1 MPRVAKPK
9 VNAKAKAAFQ
19 ADAFMRWFRAVKN
32 FVTIS
37 AGCMANRKIF
47 HAPNFRLQVAFAL
60 PLALSPLS
68 FALAQALC
76 VAPDKPWACERV
88 GAGEEAYWACD
99 GRWQTELAP
108 IQMPNAQAPTDV
120 SAKKIESI
128 DGNKFSLSGGVSLV
142 RGQQTLDAPT
152 IELNKTAQTA
162 RTIGPSKIE
171 TRQLIAYA
179 NSIEADLANDKST
192 LSDVRYAL
200 KDGRGNG
207 RARQAVQQGDTSSL
221 TGVSFTSCPGDLP
234 AWQVQ
239 ARQIELDHAAGV
251 GHAKD
256 FKLVVGKIPVF
267 YLPFASFPLTDER
280 KSGLLSPTIGANSD
294 GIDVSVPY
302 YFNLA
307 PNYDATLVSRVIQR
321 RGFMLGSEFRYLGID
336 TVATVNAA
344 FLAHDRLRDLP
355 GSDNRYSVN
364 INFQSQ
370 LSPTWRF
377 GSSLNEVSDDF
388 YFEDLGDSLTTNAT
402 SIIASEA
409 GFYGRNVNPFFGLW
423 NAGLTVDRFEIID
436 PANINAIDPYRRAP
450 RIYFNSENYVG
461 PFSYGVKSELVHF
474 RREVGYEGSRF
485 DVMPFARVE
494 LRKSFGY
501 IRPELS
507 FRHTRYDISRY
518 SLNDPLI
525 GSNGPT
531 RSLPIA
537 SIDAGLYFD
546 RASALFFPNL
556 RQTLEPR
563 LYYLRAPFRD
573 QHDFPVFDTT
583 ELDFS
588 FPQLFRTNRFSGAD
602 RQADAN
608 QVAAAIT
615 TRWIDDVAGVEK
627 IRLSVGQIRYFDD
640 SNVTLDNSQ
649 PFTSSAGVWVAEAQ
663 AQLGERWRV
672 SLANQFDPEL
682 SRTRLSA
689 VRLQRNFD
697 NAGLLNIGYRYRFD
711 RLEQIDI
718 SGLVPINE
726 RWSLIGRWN
735 YSLPEKRTLEGL
747 PEKRTLEGL
756 AGFEYRSCCWRLR
769 VLGRHY
775 LRAGTLQGRNSIF
788 FELELNG
795 LGVLGRKTDRLLDN
809 AIVGFSDLFP
819 DS

>member
-1 MPRVAKPK
+1 
-9 VNAKAKAAFQ
+9 
-19 ADAFMRWFRAVKN
+19 
-32 FVTIS
+32 
-37 AGCMANRKIF
+37 MANR
-47 HAPNFRLQVAFAL
+47 NYFRASHFSFQFAFAL

-88 GAGEEAYWACD
+88 GEGADASWACD

-108 IQMPNAQAPTDV
+108 VQLPNEQAPTDI
-120 SAKKIESI
+120 SAQKIESS
-128 DGNKFSLSGGVSLV
+128 DGNQFSLSGGVSLV
-142 RGQQTLDAPT
+142 RGQQSLDAPG
-152 IELNKTAQTA
+152 IELDKSAQTA
-162 RTIGPSKIE
+162 RTVGPAKIE

-179 NSIEADLANDKST
+179 NGIEADLANDKST
-192 LSDVRYAL
+192 LTDVRYAL

-207 RARQAVQQGDTSSL
+207 RARRAVQQGETSSL

-239 ARQIELDHAAGV
+239 AHQIELDHEAGV

-256 FKLVVGKIPVF
+256 FKVVVGKIPVF
-267 YLPFASFPLTDER
+267 YLPIASFPLTDAR
-280 KSGLLSPTIGANSD
+280 KSGLLAPTISANSD
-294 GIDVSVPY
+294 GIDFSVPY

-336 TVATVNAA
+336 TTASVNAA
-344 FLAHDRLRDLP
+344 YLAHDRLRDLD
-355 GSDNRYSVN
+355 GSDNRYSINVN
-364 INFQSQ
+364 LQSQ
-370 LSPTWRF
+370 LTPTWRF
-377 GSSLNEVSDDF
+377 GSSINKVSDDF

-402 SIIASEA
+402 SVIGSEV
-409 GFYGRNVNPFFGLW
+409 GLYGRNASAFFGLW

-436 PANINAIDPYRRAP
+436 PANLNAIDPYRRAP

-474 RREVGYEGSRF
+474 RREIGFEGSRF
-485 DVMPFARVE
+485 DVMPFARIE
-494 LRKSFGY
+494 FRKSFGY

-507 FRHTRYDISRY
+507 FRHTRYDLSRFPA
-518 SLNDPLI
+518 NDPLV
-525 GSNGPT
+525 GTDGPT

-537 SIDAGLYFD
+537 SLDAGLYFD

-573 QHDFPVFDTT
+573 QSDFPVFDTT

-588 FPQLFRTNRFSGAD
+588 FPQLFRNNRFSGPD

-640 SNVTLDNSQ
+640 SNVTLDATTQ

-663 AQLGERWRV
+663 AQLSERWRV
-672 SLANQFDPEL
+672 SWANQFDPEI

-689 VRLQRNFD
+689 VRLQRSFGD
-697 NAGLLNIGYRYRFD
+697 AGLLNIGYRYRRD
-711 RLEQIDI
+711 RLEQTDI

-735 YSLPEKRTLEGL
+735 YSLPEQ
-747 PEKRTLEGL
+747 RTLEGL

-769 VLGRHY
+769 MLGRHY

>member
-1 MPRVAKPK
+1 MDKVIEFVLGAKSSEAEGERQGK
-9 VNAKAKAAFQ
+9 SRFSGRCFHAIVQSCQKL
-19 ADAFMRWFRAVKN
+19 RHLSV
-32 FVTIS
+32 
-37 AGCMANRKIF
+37 GCMANRKHF
-47 HAPNFRLQVAFAL
+47 LASNFRLQVAFAL

-68 FALAQALC
+68 FALAQAIC
-76 VAPDKPWACERV
+76 AAPDKPWACERV
-88 GAGEEAYWACD
+88 GEGESAHWACE
-99 GRWQTELAP
+99 GRWQTQLAP
-108 IQMPNAQAPTDV
+108 VEMPNAQAPTDIV
-120 SAKKIESI
+120 AKKIESA
-128 DGNKFSLSGGVSLV
+128 DGNQFSLSGGVSLV

-152 IELNKTAQTA
+152 IELNKTTQTA
-162 RTIGPSKIE
+162 RATGPAKIE

-179 NSIEADLANDKST
+179 NEIDADLANDKST
-192 LSDVRYAL
+192 LTDVRYAL

-207 RARQAVQQGDTSSL
+207 RAQSAVQQGQTSSL
-221 TGVSFTSCPGDLP
+221 TGVSFTSCPGDVP

-239 ARQIELDHAAGV
+239 ASQIELDHAAGV

-256 FKLVVGKIPVF
+256 FKVVVGKFPVL
-267 YLPFASFPLTDER
+267 YLPFASFPLTDAR
-280 KSGLLSPTIGANSD
+280 KSGLLSPTISANSD
-294 GIDVSVPY
+294 GIDFSLPY

-307 PNYDATLVSRVIQR
+307 PNYDATLISRIIQR

-336 TVATVNAA
+336 TTALINTA
-344 FLAHDRLRDLP
+344 FLPHDRLRDLP
-355 GSDNRYSVN
+355 GSDNRFSVN

-377 GSSLNEVSDDF
+377 GSSINKVSDDF

-402 SIIASEA
+402 SIIGSEV
-409 GFYGRNVNPFFGLW
+409 GFYGRNVNEFFGLW

-436 PANINAIDPYRRAP
+436 PANLNAVDPYRRAP
-450 RIYFNSENYVG
+450 RLYFNSENYVG

-474 RREVGYEGSRF
+474 RREIGYEGSRF
-485 DVMPFARVE
+485 DVMPFARFE
-494 LRKSFGY
+494 FRKSFGY

-518 SLNDPLI
+518 AANDPLL
-525 GSNGPT
+525 GVNGPT

-537 SIDAGLYFD
+537 SLDMGLYFD
-546 RASALFFPNL
+546 RPSALFFPNL

-563 LYYLRAPFRD
+563 LYYLRVPFRD
-573 QHDFPVFDTT
+573 QRDFPVFDTT

-588 FPQLFRTNRFSGAD
+588 FPQLFRNNRFSGPD

-608 QVAAAIT
+608 QVAAALT

-649 PFTSSAGVWVAEAQ
+649 PFTSGAGVWVAEAQ
-663 AQLGERWRV
+663 AQLSERWRV
-672 SLANQFDPEL
+672 SLANQYDPEL

-689 VRLQRNFD
+689 VRLQRSFGD
-697 NAGLLNIGYRYRFD
+697 AGLLNIGYRYRFD
-711 RLEQIDI
+711 RLEQTDI

-735 YSLPEKRTLEGL
+735 YSLPEG
-747 PEKRTLEGL
+747 RTLEGL

-769 VLGRHY
+769 MLGRHY

-809 AIVGFSDLFP
+809 AIVGFSDLSP
-819 DS
+819 DP

>member
-1 MPRVAKPK
+1 MANPK
-9 VNAKAKAAFQ
+9 N
-19 ADAFMRWFRAVKN
+19 FRA
-32 FVTIS
+32 S
-37 AGCMANRKIF
+37 
-47 HAPNFRLQVAFAL
+47 PYRLQLAFAL

-88 GAGEEAYWACD
+88 GVGEQARWACA
-99 GRWQTELAP
+99 GRWQSELAP
-108 IQMPNAQAPTDV
+108 VQMPNELAPTDI
-120 SAKKIESI
+120 SAKKIESL
-128 DGNKFSLSGGVSLV
+128 DGNQFSLSGGVSLV
-142 RGQQTLDAPT
+142 RGQQSLAAPG
-152 IELNKTAQTA
+152 IELNRTAQTA
-162 RTIGPSKIE
+162 RTVGPAKIE

-179 NSIEADLANDKST
+179 NGIDADLANDKST

-207 RARQAVQQGDTSSL
+207 RARRAVQQGEASTL

-239 ARQIELDHAAGV
+239 AHEIELDHAAGV
-251 GHAKD
+251 GYAKD
-256 FKLVVGKIPVF
+256 FKVVVGKIPVF
-267 YLPFASFPLTDER
+267 YLPVASFPLTDAR
-280 KSGLLSPTIGANSD
+280 KSGLLAPSISANSD
-294 GIDVSVPY
+294 GVDFSLPY

-321 RGFMLGSEFRYLGID
+321 RGFMLGTELRYMGID
-336 TVATVNAA
+336 TTASLNAA
-344 FLAHDRLRDLP
+344 YLAHDRLRNLA
-355 GSDNRYSVN
+355 GSDNRFSIN
-364 INFQSQ
+364 INVQSQ
-370 LSPTWRF
+370 FSPTWRF
-377 GSSLNEVSDDF
+377 GSSINKVSDDF

-402 SIIASEA
+402 SIIGSEV
-409 GFYGRNVNPFFGLW
+409 GLYGRNSNPFVGLW
-423 NAGLTVDRFEIID
+423 NAGLSVDHFEIID
-436 PANINAIDPYRRAP
+436 PANLAATDPYRRAP

-474 RREVGYEGSRF
+474 RREIGTEGPSFEGSRF
-485 DVMPFARVE
+485 DVMPFARME
-494 LRKSFGY
+494 WRKSFGY

-518 SLNDPLI
+518 PTNSALFGTD
-525 GSNGPT
+525 GPT

-537 SIDAGLYFD
+537 SLDAGLYFD

-563 LYYLRAPFRD
+563 LYYLRAPFRN
-573 QHDFPVFDTT
+573 QLNYPVFDTT

-588 FPQLFRTNRFSGAD
+588 FPQLFRNNRFSGPD

-640 SNVTLDNSQ
+640 SNVTLDDSTQ

-663 AQLGERWRV
+663 AQLSERWRV
-672 SLANQFDPEL
+672 SWANQFDPEL

-689 VRLQRNFD
+689 VRLQRSFGD
-697 NAGLLNIGYRYRFD
+697 AGLLNIGYRYRRD
-711 RLEQIDI
+711 RLEQTDI

-735 YSLPEKRTLEGL
+735 YSLPEE
-747 PEKRTLEGL
+747 RTLEGL

-769 VLGRHY
+769 LLGRHF
-775 LRAGTLQGRNSIF
+775 LRAGTLKGRNSIF

>member
-1 MPRVAKPK
+1 
-9 VNAKAKAAFQ
+9 
-19 ADAFMRWFRAVKN
+19 
-32 FVTIS
+32 
-37 AGCMANRKIF
+37 MANRKNF
-47 HAPNFRLQVAFAL
+47 HASNFRLQVAFAL

-68 FALAQALC
+68 VALAQALC

-88 GAGEEAYWACD
+88 GEGVDARWACE

-108 IQMPNAQAPTDV
+108 VQTPNQQAPTDI
-120 SAKKIESI
+120 SAKKIESA
-128 DGNKFSLSGGVSLV
+128 DGNQFSLSGGVALV
-142 RGQQTLDAPT
+142 RGQQSLNAPT
-152 IELNKTAQTA
+152 IQLDKTAQTA
-162 RTIGPSKIE
+162 RTVGPAKIE

-179 NSIEADLANDKST
+179 NGIEADLANDKST

-207 RARQAVQQGDTSSL
+207 RAQRAVQQGESSSL

-239 ARQIELDHAAGV
+239 AAEIELDHAAGV
-251 GHAKD
+251 GHAKN
-256 FKLVVGKIPVF
+256 FKVVVGKIPVF
-267 YLPFASFPLTDER
+267 YLPFASFPLTDAR
-280 KSGLLSPTIGANSD
+280 KSGLLAPTISANND
-294 GIDVSVPY
+294 GVDFSLPY

-321 RGFMLGSEFRYLGID
+321 RGFMLGSEFRYLGVD
-336 TVATVNAA
+336 TVASVNAA
-344 FLAHDRLRDLP
+344 HLAHDRLRDLP

-377 GSSLNEVSDDF
+377 GSSLNKVSDDF

-402 SIIASEA
+402 SIIGSEV
-409 GFYGRNVNPFFGLW
+409 GLYGRNVSPFFGLW

-436 PANINAIDPYRRAP
+436 PANLNSIDPYRRAP
-450 RIYFNSENYVG
+450 RLYFNSENYVG

-474 RREVGYEGSRF
+474 RREIGFEGSRF
-485 DVMPFARVE
+485 DVMPFARIE
-494 LRKSFGY
+494 WRKSFGY
-501 IRPELS
+501 IRPELN

-518 SLNDPLI
+518 SSTSTLT
-525 GSNGPT
+525 GTNGPT

-537 SIDAGLYFD
+537 SLDAGLYFD

-573 QHDFPVFDTT
+573 QADFPVFDTT

-588 FPQLFRTNRFSGAD
+588 FPQLFRNNRFSGPD

-640 SNVTLDNSQ
+640 SNVTLDPTAQ

-663 AQLGERWRV
+663 AQLSERWRV
-672 SLANQFDPEL
+672 SWANQFDPEI
-682 SRTRLSA
+682 SHTRLSA
-689 VRLQRNFD
+689 VRLQRSFGD
-697 NAGLLNIGYRYRFD
+697 DGLLNIGYRYRRD
-711 RLEQIDI
+711 RLEQTDI

-735 YSLPEKRTLEGL
+735 YSLPEE
-747 PEKRTLEGL
+747 RTLEGL

-769 VLGRHY
+769 MLGRHY
-775 LRAGTLQGRNSIF
+775 LRAGTLKGRNSIF

>member
-1 MPRVAKPK
+1 
-9 VNAKAKAAFQ
+9 
-19 ADAFMRWFRAVKN
+19 
-32 FVTIS
+32 
-37 AGCMANRKIF
+37 MANRKNF
-47 HAPNFRLQVAFAL
+47 RASNFRLQLAIAL

-68 FALAQALC
+68 VALAQALC
-76 VAPDKPWACERV
+76 VAPDKPWACQRV
-88 GAGEEAYWACD
+88 GEGAQARWACE

-108 IQMPNAQAPTDV
+108 VQIPNEQAPTDIR
-120 SAKKIESI
+120 AKKIESV
-128 DGNKFSLSGGVSLV
+128 DGNQFSLSGGVSLV
-142 RGQQTLDAPT
+142 RGQQTLDAPG

-162 RTIGPSKIE
+162 RTVGPAKIE

-179 NSIEADLANDKST
+179 NAIDADLANDKST

-207 RARQAVQQGDTSSL
+207 RARRAVQQGEASTL
-221 TGVSFTSCPGDLP
+221 TGVSFTSCPGDAP

-239 ARQIELDHAAGV
+239 AHQIELDHAAGV
-251 GHAKD
+251 GYAKD
-256 FKLVVGKIPVF
+256 FKVVVGKIPVF
-267 YLPFASFPLTDER
+267 YLPVASFPLTDAR
-280 KSGLLSPTIGANSD
+280 KSGLLAPTISANSD
-294 GIDVSVPY
+294 GIDFSIPY

-321 RGFMLGSEFRYLGID
+321 RGFMLGTELRYLGID
-336 TVATVNAA
+336 TTASVNTAY
-344 FLAHDRLRDLP
+344 LAHDRLRNLD
-355 GSDNRYSVN
+355 GSDNRYS
-364 INFQSQ
+364 INLNVQSQ
-370 LSPTWRF
+370 LTPTWRF
-377 GSSLNEVSDDF
+377 GSSINKVSDDF

-402 SIIASEA
+402 SIIGSEV
-409 GFYGRNVNPFFGLW
+409 GLYGRAASPFLGLW

-436 PANINAIDPYRRAP
+436 PANLLAVDPYRRAP

-474 RREVGYEGSRF
+474 RREIGFEASRF
-485 DVMPFARVE
+485 DVMPFARIE
-494 LRKSFGY
+494 FRKSFGY

-507 FRHTRYDISRY
+507 FRHTRYDISRHPID
-518 SLNDPLI
+518 SALI
-525 GSNGPT
+525 GTDGPT

-573 QHDFPVFDTT
+573 QQNFPVFDTT

-588 FPQLFRTNRFSGAD
+588 FPQLFRNNRFSGAD

-627 IRLSVGQIRYFDD
+627 IRLSVGQIRYFDA
-640 SNVTLDNSQ
+640 
-649 PFTSSAGVWVAEAQ
+649 SSAGVWVAEAQ
-663 AQLGERWRV
+663 AQLSERWRV
-672 SLANQFDPEL
+672 SWANQFDPEI

-689 VRLQRNFD
+689 VRLQRSFGD
-697 NAGLLNIGYRYRFD
+697 AGLLNIGYRYRRN
-711 RLEQIDI
+711 RLEQTDI
-718 SGLVPINE
+718 SGFMPINE

-735 YSLPEKRTLEGL
+735 YSLPEE
-747 PEKRTLEGL
+747 RTLEGL

-769 VLGRHY
+769 MLGRHY
-775 LRAGTLQGRNSIF
+775 LRAGTLKGRNSIF

-819 DS
+819 DP

>member
-1 MPRVAKPK
+1 
-9 VNAKAKAAFQ
+9 
-19 ADAFMRWFRAVKN
+19 
-32 FVTIS
+32 
-37 AGCMANRKIF
+37 MANRKNF
-47 HAPNFRLQVAFAL
+47 RAPNFRLQLAMAL

-68 FALAQALC
+68 VALAQALC
-76 VAPDKPWACERV
+76 VAPDKPWTCERV
-88 GAGEEAYWACD
+88 GEGAQARWACE

-108 IQMPNAQAPTDV
+108 VLMPNEQAPTDIR
-120 SAKKIESI
+120 AKKIESV
-128 DGNKFSLSGGVSLV
+128 DGNQFSLSGGVSLV
-142 RGQQTLDAPT
+142 RGQQTLDAPG
-152 IELNKTAQTA
+152 IELDKAAQTA
-162 RTIGPSKIE
+162 RTVGPAKIE

-179 NSIEADLANDKST
+179 NGIDADLANDKST

-207 RARQAVQQGDTSSL
+207 RARRAVQQGENSTL
-221 TGVSFTSCPGDLP
+221 TGVSFTSCPGDAP

-239 ARQIELDHAAGV
+239 AHQIKLDHAAGV
-251 GHAKD
+251 GYAKD
-256 FKLVVGKIPVF
+256 FKVVVGKIPVF
-267 YLPFASFPLTDER
+267 YLPVASFPLTDAR
-280 KSGLLSPTIGANSD
+280 KSGLLAPTISANSD
-294 GIDVSVPY
+294 GIDFSIPY

-321 RGFMLGSEFRYLGID
+321 RGFMLGTELRYLGID
-336 TVATVNAA
+336 TTAVVNAA
-344 FLAHDRLRDLP
+344 YLAHDRLRDLD
-355 GSDNRYSVN
+355 GNDSRYS
-364 INFQSQ
+364 INLNVHSQ
-370 LSPTWRF
+370 LTPTWRF
-377 GSSLNEVSDDF
+377 GSSINKVSDDF

-402 SIIASEA
+402 SIIGSEV
-409 GFYGRNVNPFFGLW
+409 GLYGRNTSPFVGLW

-436 PANINAIDPYRRAP
+436 PANLLTPDPYRRAP

-474 RREVGYEGSRF
+474 RREVSYEGSRF
-485 DVMPFARVE
+485 DVMPFARIE
-494 LRKSFGY
+494 FRKSFGY

-518 SLNDPLI
+518 PINDALI
-525 GSNGPT
+525 GTDGPT

-537 SIDAGLYFD
+537 SLDAGLYFD

-573 QHDFPVFDTT
+573 QQNFPVFDTT

-588 FPQLFRTNRFSGAD
+588 FPQLFRNNRFSGAD

-640 SNVTLDNSQ
+640 SNVTLDTSQ

-663 AQLGERWRV
+663 AQLSERWRV
-672 SLANQFDPEL
+672 SWANQFDPEI

-689 VRLQRNFD
+689 VRLQRSFGD
-697 NAGLLNIGYRYRFD
+697 AGLLNIGYRYRRD
-711 RLEQIDI
+711 RIEQTDI

-735 YSLPEKRTLEGL
+735 YSLPEE
-747 PEKRTLEGL
+747 RTLEGL

-769 VLGRHY
+769 MLGRHY
-775 LRAGTLQGRNSIF
+775 LRAGTLKGRNSIF

-809 AIVGFSDLFP
+809 AIVGFSDLYP

>member
-1 MPRVAKPK
+1 
-9 VNAKAKAAFQ
+9 
-19 ADAFMRWFRAVKN
+19 
-32 FVTIS
+32 
-37 AGCMANRKIF
+37 MANRKNF
-47 HAPNFRLQVAFAL
+47 HASNFRLQVAFAL

-68 FALAQALC
+68 VALAQALC

-88 GAGEEAYWACD
+88 GEGLDARWACE

-108 IQMPNAQAPTDV
+108 VQMPNEQAPTDI
-120 SAKKIESI
+120 SANKIESV
-128 DGNKFSLSGGVSLV
+128 DGNQFSLSGGVSLV
-142 RGQQTLDAPT
+142 RGQQSLNAPT
-152 IELNKTAQTA
+152 IELDKTAQTA
-162 RTIGPSKIE
+162 RTVGPAKIE

-179 NSIEADLANDKST
+179 NGIEADLANDKST

-207 RARQAVQQGDTSSL
+207 RAQRAVQQGESSSL

-239 ARQIELDHAAGV
+239 ANQIELDHAAGV

-256 FKLVVGKIPVF
+256 FKVVVGKIPVF
-267 YLPFASFPLTDER
+267 YLPFASFPLTDAR
-280 KSGLLSPTIGANSD
+280 KSGLLAPTISANSD
-294 GIDVSVPY
+294 GIDFSLPY

-336 TVATVNAA
+336 TVASVNAA
-344 FLAHDRLRDLP
+344 YLAHDRLRDLP

-377 GSSLNEVSDDF
+377 GSSLNKVSDDF
-388 YFEDLGDSLTTNAT
+388 YFEDLGDSLTSNAT
-402 SIIASEA
+402 SIIGSEV
-409 GFYGRNVNPFFGLW
+409 GLYGRNVSPFFGLW

-436 PANINAIDPYRRAP
+436 PANLNSIDPYRRAP
-450 RIYFNSENYVG
+450 RLYFNSENYVG

-474 RREVGYEGSRF
+474 RREIGFEGSRF
-485 DVMPFARVE
+485 DVMPFARFE
-494 LRKSFGY
+494 WRKSFGY
-501 IRPELS
+501 IRPELN

-518 SLNDPLI
+518 SSTSALVGTD
-525 GSNGPT
+525 GPT

-537 SIDAGLYFD
+537 SLDAGLYFD

-573 QHDFPVFDTT
+573 QADFPVFDTT

-588 FPQLFRTNRFSGAD
+588 FPQLFRNNRFSGPD

-640 SNVTLDNSQ
+640 SNVTLDPTAP

-663 AQLGERWRV
+663 AQLSERWRV
-672 SLANQFDPEL
+672 SWANQFDPEI
-682 SRTRLSA
+682 SHTRLSA
-689 VRLQRNFD
+689 VRLQRSFGD
-697 NAGLLNIGYRYRFD
+697 DGLLNIGYRYRRD
-711 RLEQIDI
+711 RLEQTDI

-735 YSLPEKRTLEGL
+735 YSLPEE
-747 PEKRTLEGL
+747 RTLEGL

-769 VLGRHY
+769 MLGRHY
-775 LRAGTLQGRNSIF
+775 LRAGTLKGRNSIF

>member
-1 MPRVAKPK
+1 MANPK
-9 VNAKAKAAFQ
+9 N
-19 ADAFMRWFRAVKN
+19 FRA
-32 FVTIS
+32 S
-37 AGCMANRKIF
+37 
-47 HAPNFRLQVAFAL
+47 PYRLQLALAL

-76 VAPDKPWACERV
+76 IAPDKPWACERV
-88 GAGEEAYWACD
+88 GAGEQARWACA

-108 IQMPNAQAPTDV
+108 VQMPNELAPTDI
-120 SAKKIESI
+120 SAKKIESL
-128 DGNKFSLSGGVSLV
+128 DGNQFSLSGGVSLV
-142 RGQQTLDAPT
+142 RGQQSLDALG
-152 IELNKTAQTA
+152 IELNRTAQTA
-162 RTIGPSKIE
+162 RTVGPAKIE

-179 NSIEADLANDKST
+179 NGIEADLANDKST

-207 RARQAVQQGDTSSL
+207 RARRAVQQGEASTL

-239 ARQIELDHAAGV
+239 ANEIELDHAAGV

-256 FKLVVGKIPVF
+256 FKVVVGKIPVF
-267 YLPFASFPLTDER
+267 YLPVASFPLTDAR
-280 KSGLLSPTIGANSD
+280 KSGLLAPTISANSD
-294 GIDVSVPY
+294 GIDFSLPY

-321 RGFMLGSEFRYLGID
+321 RGFMLGTELRYLGID
-336 TVATVNAA
+336 TTASLNAA
-344 FLAHDRLRDLP
+344 YLAHDRLRDLP
-355 GSDNRYSVN
+355 GSDNRYSIN
-364 INFQSQ
+364 INVQSQ

-377 GSSLNEVSDDF
+377 GSSINKVSDDF

-402 SIIASEA
+402 SIIGSEV
-409 GFYGRNVNPFFGLW
+409 GLYGRNSNPFVGLW

-436 PANINAIDPYRRAP
+436 PANLAATDPYRRAP

-474 RREVGYEGSRF
+474 RREIGTEGPSFEGSRF
-485 DVMPFARVE
+485 DVMPFARIE
-494 LRKSFGY
+494 WRKSFGY
-501 IRPELS
+501 IRPELN

-518 SLNDPLI
+518 PANDALI
-525 GSNGPT
+525 GTDGPT

-537 SIDAGLYFD
+537 SLDAGLYFD

-573 QHDFPVFDTT
+573 QNDFPVFDTT

-588 FPQLFRTNRFSGAD
+588 FPQLFRNNRFSGPD

-640 SNVTLDNSQ
+640 SNVTLDDTTQ

-663 AQLGERWRV
+663 AQLSERWRV
-672 SLANQFDPEL
+672 SWANQFDPEL

-689 VRLQRNFD
+689 VRLQRTFSE
-697 NAGLLNIGYRYRFD
+697 AGLLNIGYRYRRD
-711 RLEQIDI
+711 RLEQTDI

-735 YSLPEKRTLEGL
+735 YSLPEE
-747 PEKRTLEGL
+747 RTLEGL

-769 VLGRHY
+769 LLGRHF
-775 LRAGTLQGRNSIF
+775 LRAGTLKGRNSIF

>member
-1 MPRVAKPK
+1 
-9 VNAKAKAAFQ
+9 
-19 ADAFMRWFRAVKN
+19 
-32 FVTIS
+32 
-37 AGCMANRKIF
+37 MANRKHF
-47 HAPNFRLQVAFAL
+47 LASNFRLQVAFAL

-68 FALAQALC
+68 VALAQALC

-88 GAGEEAYWACD
+88 GEGLDARWACE

-108 IQMPNAQAPTDV
+108 VQMPNEQAPTDI
-120 SAKKIESI
+120 SANKIESV
-128 DGNKFSLSGGVSLV
+128 DGNQFSLSGGVSLV
-142 RGQQTLDAPT
+142 RGQQSLNAPT
-152 IELNKTAQTA
+152 IELDKTAQTA
-162 RTIGPSKIE
+162 RTVGPAKIE

-179 NSIEADLANDKST
+179 NGIEADLANDKST

-207 RARQAVQQGDTSSL
+207 RAQRAVQQGESSSL

-239 ARQIELDHAAGV
+239 ANQIELDHAAGV

-256 FKLVVGKIPVF
+256 FKVVVGKIPVF
-267 YLPFASFPLTDER
+267 YLPFASFPLTDAR
-280 KSGLLSPTIGANSD
+280 KSGLLAPTISANSD
-294 GIDVSVPY
+294 GIDFSLPY

-336 TVATVNAA
+336 TVASVNAA
-344 FLAHDRLRDLP
+344 YLAHDRLRDLP

-377 GSSLNEVSDDF
+377 GSSLNKVSDDF
-388 YFEDLGDSLTTNAT
+388 YFEDLGDSLTSNAT
-402 SIIASEA
+402 SIIGSEV
-409 GFYGRNVNPFFGLW
+409 GLYGRNVSPFFGLW

-436 PANINAIDPYRRAP
+436 PANLNSIDPYRRAP
-450 RIYFNSENYVG
+450 RLYFNSENYVG

-474 RREVGYEGSRF
+474 RREIGFEGSRF
-485 DVMPFARVE
+485 DVMPFARFE
-494 LRKSFGY
+494 WRKSFGY
-501 IRPELS
+501 IRPELN

-518 SLNDPLI
+518 SSTSALVGTD
-525 GSNGPT
+525 GPT

-537 SIDAGLYFD
+537 SLDAGLYFD

-573 QHDFPVFDTT
+573 QADFPVFDTT

-588 FPQLFRTNRFSGAD
+588 FPQLFRNNRFSGPD

-640 SNVTLDNSQ
+640 SNVTLDPTAP

-663 AQLGERWRV
+663 AQLSERWRV
-672 SLANQFDPEL
+672 SWANQFDPEI
-682 SRTRLSA
+682 SHTRLSA
-689 VRLQRNFD
+689 VRLQRSFGD
-697 NAGLLNIGYRYRFD
+697 DGLLNIGYRYRRD
-711 RLEQIDI
+711 RLEQTDI

-735 YSLPEKRTLEGL
+735 YSLPEE
-747 PEKRTLEGL
+747 RTLEGL

-769 VLGRHY
+769 MLGRHY
-775 LRAGTLQGRNSIF
+775 LRAGTLKGRNSIF

>member
-1 MPRVAKPK
+1 M
-9 VNAKAKAAFQ
+9 
-19 ADAFMRWFRAVKN
+19 
-32 FVTIS
+32 
-37 AGCMANRKIF
+37 
-47 HAPNFRLQVAFAL
+47 
-60 PLALSPLS
+60 
-68 FALAQALC
+68 
-76 VAPDKPWACERV
+76 
-88 GAGEEAYWACD
+88 
-99 GRWQTELAP
+99 
-108 IQMPNAQAPTDV
+108 
-120 SAKKIESI
+120 
-128 DGNKFSLSGGVSLV
+128 
-142 RGQQTLDAPT
+142 
-152 IELNKTAQTA
+152 
-162 RTIGPSKIE
+162 
-171 TRQLIAYA
+171 
-179 NSIEADLANDKST
+179 
-192 LSDVRYAL
+192 RYAL

-207 RARQAVQQGDTSSL
+207 RARRAVQQGETSSL

-239 ARQIELDHAAGV
+239 AHQIELDHEAGV

-256 FKLVVGKIPVF
+256 FKVVVGKIPVF
-267 YLPFASFPLTDER
+267 YLPIASFPLTDAR
-280 KSGLLSPTIGANSD
+280 KSGLLAPTISANSD
-294 GIDVSVPY
+294 GIDFSVPY

-336 TVATVNAA
+336 TTASVNAA
-344 FLAHDRLRDLP
+344 YLAHDRLRDLD
-355 GSDNRYSVN
+355 GSDNRYSINVN
-364 INFQSQ
+364 LQSQ
-370 LSPTWRF
+370 LTPTWRF
-377 GSSLNEVSDDF
+377 GSSINKVSDDF

-402 SIIASEA
+402 SVIGSEV
-409 GFYGRNVNPFFGLW
+409 GLYGRNASAFFGLW

-436 PANINAIDPYRRAP
+436 PANLNAIDPYRRAP

-474 RREVGYEGSRF
+474 RREIGFEGSRF
-485 DVMPFARVE
+485 DVMPFARIE
-494 LRKSFGY
+494 FRKSFGY

-507 FRHTRYDISRY
+507 FRHTRYDLSRFPA
-518 SLNDPLI
+518 NDPLV
-525 GSNGPT
+525 GTDGPT

-537 SIDAGLYFD
+537 SLDAGLYFD

-573 QHDFPVFDTT
+573 QSDFPVFDTT

-588 FPQLFRTNRFSGAD
+588 FPQLFRNNRFSGPD

-640 SNVTLDNSQ
+640 SNVTLDATTQ

-663 AQLGERWRV
+663 AQLSERWRV
-672 SLANQFDPEL
+672 SWANQFDPEI

-689 VRLQRNFD
+689 VRLQRSFGD
-697 NAGLLNIGYRYRFD
+697 AGLLNIGYRYRRD
-711 RLEQIDI
+711 RLEQTDI

-735 YSLPEKRTLEGL
+735 YSLPEQ
-747 PEKRTLEGL
+747 RTLEGL

-769 VLGRHY
+769 MLGRHY